1 MFYGRLRMHSPPLSS
16 HVSSDRPQ
24 VLGRRKKLKKIFIY
38 LAAAAIGLMLSSCS
52 NSFNDQEKTDGKEES
67 SQVIKAESDE
77 IGRLF
82 LYPAPQYN
90 NELALFAANISNDVY
105 DEETIDQKIKDKLKL
120 LRFENTQTYRF
131 YEKKERPKY
140 LYLLSF
146 FDDDGSAYV
155 ISKKNI
161 VVNGEK
167 TMLLLLLARGTQ
179 TNSEKMGD
187 YFKGNIFTGREV
199 TIGGKYRVWQHI
211 QDFGLKMDG
220 GLAEYLSDP
229 SNEDVKNADNIKVL
243 ITGHS
248 LGGAVANLV
257 GAGLTMGGYSKE
269 EWPVELDRENVYV
282 YTFGSIDVTTDR
294 DKNIEEGFENI
305 HNIYNRYD
313 SFGSHGNY
321 SFLKASSEYAKFGHT
336 DFYDLKYEEGLM
348 TYNNH
353 SMDNY
358 IEGVTA
364 GIMCLGE
371 NENNTL
377 HETDFDIKGKWKSV
391 GDEGFQQAQPGAVVE
406 FDGEHCNFYSPKDT
420 YTFFKENGEYKLIC
434 KNVLWQDSLSFNVN
448 VIDDN
453 NITITG
459 VTSQVTKLKR
469 IK

>member
-1 MFYGRLRMHSPPLSS
+1 MKKNISLFITLSLGAALFFTGCS
-16 HVSSDRPQ
+16 GGEKSDNNP
-24 VLGRRKKLKKIFIY
+24 VITEDKTADSEIKK
-38 LAAAAIGLMLSSCS
+38 
-52 NSFNDQEKTDGKEES
+52 T
-67 SQVIKAESDE
+67 ESDE

-82 LYPAPQYN
+82 VYPAPQYN

-105 DEETIDQKIKDKLKL
+105 DEETIDQKIKDKLRSL
-120 LRFENTQTYRF
+120 QFEDIKTYRF

-140 LYLLSF
+140 LELLSI

-187 YFKGNIFTGREV
+187 FFKGNIFTGREV

-211 QDFGLKMDG
+211 QDFGLKMDE

-269 EWPVELDRENVYV
+269 EWPVELNRENVYV
-282 YTFGSIDVTTDR
+282 YTFGAIDVTTDR

-305 HNIYNRYD
+305 HNIYNRHD
-313 SFGSHGNY
+313 SFGSHGNF

-364 GIMCLGE
+364 GIICMGE

-391 GDEGFQQAQPGAVVE
+391 GEDGFQQAQPGAVVE
-406 FDGEHCNFYSPKDT
+406 FDGEHCNFYSPKDS

-434 KNVLWQDSLSFNVN
+434 RNVLWQDSLSFNVN
-448 VIDDN
+448 IVDEN

-469 IK
+469 IE